1 VKLNALAKV
10 LNKHLAEIAA
20 RQAAEAKAPK
30 KKRK

>member
-1 VKLNALAKV
+1 VKLNTLAKV

-30 KKRK
+30 RKKR